1 MLRTL
6 FDISKLTGALCSVL
20 SVKPLN
26 ERQFSFS
33 FSFSSS
39 IAESLDRRPEP
50 RLLFELSFD
59 DGFCFGKSSL
69 MTPGAEEL
77 NILLDSNVL

>member
-26 ERQFSFS
+26 ERQFS